1 MEKPFGIFRNI
12 PFLGM
17 GILKILEMLSRQLP
31 L

>member
-17 GILKILEMLSRQLP
+17 GILKILEMLS
-31 L
+31 

>member
-12 PFLGM
+12 PFLEM
-17 GILKILEMLSRQLP
+17 VILKILEMLSRQLP

>member
-12 PFLGM
+12 PFLEM